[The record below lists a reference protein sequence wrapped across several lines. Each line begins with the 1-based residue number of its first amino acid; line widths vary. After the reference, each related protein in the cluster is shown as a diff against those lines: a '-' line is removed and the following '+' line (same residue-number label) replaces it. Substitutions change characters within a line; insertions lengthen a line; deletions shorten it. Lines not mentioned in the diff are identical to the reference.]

1 MNAAL
6 PDPETAPELFEGVL
20 TRRIVAFFIDM
31 VIISVMVTALT
42 IVGGIAGFL
51 TFGLAWLALVV
62 LLPLSIVL
70 YYAATLGSIRR
81 ATVGMQMMDIV
92 LTPTRGAPLDGVMAV
107 AHALVFWISVWIS
120 WPISLVIA
128 LFTPRR
134 QMVHDLIVGTL
145 MVRRSPM
152 TRHWADYQ
160 RTAGR
165 PA

>member
-6 PDPETAPELFEGVL
+6 PDPDTAPELFEGVL
-20 TRRIVAFFIDM
+20 TRRMMAFVVDM
-31 VIISVMVTALT
+31 VIISMMVFALA

-51 TFGLAWLALVV
+51 TFGLAWLGLIV

-70 YYAATLGSIRR
+70 YYAATLGSPRR

-92 LTPTRGAPLDGVMAV
+92 LTPTRASTLDGGMAV
-107 AHALVFWISVWIS
+107 LHALLFWVSVWIF
-120 WPISLVIA
+120 WPISLGIA

-134 QMVHDLIVGTL
+134 QMLHDLILGTL

-152 TRHWADYQ
+152 TRHWASYQ
-160 RTAGR
+160 ANAGR
-165 PA
+165 AF